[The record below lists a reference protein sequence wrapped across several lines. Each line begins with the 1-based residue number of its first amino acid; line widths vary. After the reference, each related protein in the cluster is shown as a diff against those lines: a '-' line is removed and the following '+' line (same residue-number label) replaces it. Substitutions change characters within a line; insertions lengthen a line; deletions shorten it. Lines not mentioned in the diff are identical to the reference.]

1 MRAASSRRSNPIGR
15 AGTTRAQPSIGGQP
29 AADKRLM
36 AGAAAAAL
44 VFYVVYMSIQI
55 GDRSLLVLLNGL
67 TAAGLY
73 FLLASGFTLV
83 FGLVRVT
90 NLAHGGIYLIGG
102 YISLTAQR
110 TTGNWLVSAAAGAVF
125 AAVLSIALYV
135 ALRRLRGDG
144 LRETMFTLG
153 AAIVIADQVL
163 ARWGGV
169 PSDLDPPS
177 LFNGSI
183 GLPGSDLL
191 YPKFRLAV
199 VGLAVVVGLSLWA
212 VMHRTRFGTTIR
224 ASVDDRDMVSIL
236 GIRVE
241 LVFAAAFAIAGALAG
256 IAGAAGG
263 TYLSLAQGEDNR
275 VLLASLIVVIA
286 GGLGSIGGAAA
297 AAVIVGLVEAFAQT
311 HHPIL
316 SVLMTFGTL
325 VAILALRPH
334 GLFGRRTDARS

>member
-1 MRAASSRRSNPIGR
+1 MYKS
-15 AGTTRAQPSIGGQP
+15 
-29 AADKRLM
+29 L
-36 AGAAAAAL
+36 
-44 VFYVVYMSIQI
+44 QI

-90 NLAHGGIYLIGG
+90 NLAHGGVYLLGG
-102 YISLTAQR
+102 YVALSAQR
-110 TTGNWLVSAAAGAVF
+110 ASGNWLVSAAAGAAV
-125 AAVLSIALYV
+125 AAVLSIALYLL
-135 ALRRLRGDG
+135 LRRLGGDG

-177 LFNGSI
+177 LLSGSI

-199 VGLAVVVGLSLWA
+199 VGLALAVGLALWA
-212 VMHRTRFGTTIR
+212 AMHRTRFGITVR
-224 ASVDDRDMVSIL
+224 ASVDDRDMVSML
-236 GIRVE
+236 GVRVE
-241 LVFAAAFAIAGALAG
+241 WVFAAAFAIAGALAG

-263 TYLSLAQGEDNR
+263 TYLSLAQGEDHR

-286 GGLGSIGGAAA
+286 GGLGSIGGAAT

-325 VAILALRPH
+325 VAILTLRPH
-334 GLFGRRTDARS
+334 GLFGKRTDARS

>member
-1 MRAASSRRSNPIGR
+1 MVA
-15 AGTTRAQPSIGGQP
+15 
-29 AADKRLM
+29 L
-36 AGAAAAAL
+36 AGAIA
-44 VFYVVYMSIQI
+44 FYVVYKSVGI

-67 TAAGLY
+67 TSAGLY

-102 YISLTAQR
+102 YIALTAQR
-110 TTGNWLVSAAAGAVF
+110 TTGNWLASAAAGAAF
-125 AAVLSIALYV
+125 SAVLSIALYLV
-135 ALRRLRGDG
+135 LRRLRGDG

-177 LFNGSI
+177 LLSGSI

-199 VGLAVVVGLSLWA
+199 VGVALTVGIALWA

-241 LVFAAAFAIAGALAG
+241 LVFAAAFGLAGALAG

-275 VLLASLIVVIA
+275 ILLASLIVVIA

-297 AAVIVGLVEAFAQT
+297 ASVIVGLVEAFAQT

-325 VAILALRPH
+325 IAILALRPN
-334 GLFGRRTDARS
+334 GLFGRRADARL